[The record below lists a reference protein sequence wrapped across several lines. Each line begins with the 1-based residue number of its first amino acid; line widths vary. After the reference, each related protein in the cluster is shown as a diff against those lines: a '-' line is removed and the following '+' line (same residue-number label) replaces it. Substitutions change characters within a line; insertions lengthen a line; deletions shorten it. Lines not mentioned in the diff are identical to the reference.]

1 MKNDISNRDD
11 IRKLVFAFHKALLK
25 DNDMAQI
32 FEQASDKD
40 TLEHLEAMTDFWESA
55 LFQAG
60 IYKENTLDL
69 HLAVHSKYRLQAKHF
84 NHWLNVFRTITRE
97 LYEGPVAELAITKAI
112 TMASVIKM
120 KIDHLE
126 ELRKAIN
133 N

>member
-1 MKNDISNRDD
+1 
-11 IRKLVFAFHKALLK
+11 
-25 DNDMAQI
+25 MAQI
-32 FEQASDKD
+32 FDQASDKD
-40 TLEHLEAMTDFWESA
+40 TLEHLDAMTDFWDSA

-60 IYKENTLDL
+60 LYKENTLDL
-69 HLAVHSKYRLQAKHF
+69 HLEVHSKYRLQAKHF
-84 NHWLNVFRTITRE
+84 NHWLNVFRATTRQ

-120 KIDHLE
+120 KIDHLD